1 MFHKW
6 LLAVARSN
14 QTLTVTRSK
23 HDMYS
28 HNLPTNTCELTTELQ
43 GKLKKFKLQTG
54 NRLLAFKINTFQK
67 VRALGG
73 WQVFADKLAYFMQTM
88 TKVSGDYEHREGP

>member
-43 GKLKKFKLQTG
+43 GKLKKFNANWKQIAGLQNKHISKGAGTQEVGKCLQTSQH
-54 NRLLAFKINTFQK
+54 TSC
-67 VRALGG
+67 
-73 WQVFADKLAYFMQTM
+73 KL
-88 TKVSGDYEHREGP
+88 